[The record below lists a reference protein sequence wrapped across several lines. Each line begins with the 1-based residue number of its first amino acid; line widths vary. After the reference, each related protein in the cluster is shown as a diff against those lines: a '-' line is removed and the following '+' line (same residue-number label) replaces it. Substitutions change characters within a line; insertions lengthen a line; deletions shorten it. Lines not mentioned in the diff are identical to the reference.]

1 MFDAEST
8 DGNLGDNFQ
17 TQEMRRFPEGS
28 KRGDGIQC
36 FQLELFFTQN
46 KFINAEYEWLIG
58 GWIYFFLW
66 QERTMTQ
73 TTAKNNLTKTEV
85 LGTLSV

>member
-1 MFDAEST
+1 MFDAEFT

-36 FQLELFFTQN
+36 FQLELFFTQSSLG
-46 KFINAEYEWLIG
+46 FT
-58 GWIYFFLW
+58 FF
-66 QERTMTQ
+66 M
-73 TTAKNNLTKTEV
+73 AKENE
-85 LGTLSV
+85 S

>member
-1 MFDAEST
+1 MFDAEFT

-28 KRGDGIQC
+28 KEVMEYSVSNLSYSLHKTYSEMLNMNDSLDGI
-36 FQLELFFTQN
+36 
-46 KFINAEYEWLIG
+46 
-58 GWIYFFLW
+58 YFLLW
-66 QERTMTQ
+66 QKRTMTQ

-85 LGTLSV
+85 LGTLSD